1 MKTFALLAL
10 VATFTVATKSTVE
23 QSGVVPVGTEADYF
37 CNYQK
42 GSVRAGDSAVFEL
55 SGWKNIEIDKVV
67 LSMKSNKNSGSGS
80 MVMTMDG
87 KTVWSIANSTFKD
100 WSGKYT
106 TSYTSIEHVFSPA
119 KQLSKGQI
127 HIRIEGTDNS
137 IYIESY
143 SFTYHYA
150 EPQPYTVDLYSGQ
163 TKQQS
168 LIESAVGSGVRLPKL
183 EDRNGWYFVGW
194 SEIMIASV
202 TQKPALLS
210 AGSMYYPSSNT
221 ELWAVYADAEEP
233 QVRRVQQVNCQS
245 GYYAIGS
252 SILKI
257 AYAGSVGSD
266 GLIATKEI
274 NLTTEDSVWY
284 ERQFDITDNMIYY
297 IHFAEDSTATIQH
310 VASGTFVGYTSG
322 KKYTNTDTEW
332 RYRVME
338 DSTIA
343 FYLDQTEEE
352 GMEGMVVIWG
362 ASYNRAEDAF
372 YGEPWPKMIKN
383 TMVRSQLLLYEV
395 PMNEQDVHYTTQ
407 IDKVD
412 IQTIYDEG
420 TEYVVPIGIYQ
431 MHIRNGKKTLI
442 LH

>member
-1 MKTFALLAL
+1 MKTFALFAF
-10 VATFTVATKSTVE
+10 VATFTVATKSTLE
-23 QSGVVPVGTEADYF
+23 QSGVVPAGTVTEYS
-37 CNYQK
+37 CSYKK
-42 GSVRAGDSAVFEL
+42 GDVRAGDSAVFEL
-55 SGWKNIEIDKVV
+55 SGWNNIEIDKVT

-80 MVMTMDG
+80 MAMTMDG
-87 KTVWSIANSTFKD
+87 QMVWSIANSTFKD
-100 WSGKYT
+100 WCGEYT
-106 TSYTSIEHVFSPA
+106 NSVTPIEHTFSPA

-127 HIRIEGTDNS
+127 RILIKGTANS
-137 IYIESY
+137 IHIESY

-150 EPQPYTVDLYSGQ
+150 EPRPYKVDLYSGQ
-163 TKQQS
+163 DKQQS
-168 LIESAVGSGVRLPKL
+168 LTETAVGSGIVLPML
-183 EDRNGWYFVGW
+183 ADRNGWYFLGW
-194 SEIMIASV
+194 SEIQIASV
-202 TQKPALLS
+202 TQKPAVLL
-210 AGSMYYPSSNT
+210 AGSVYYPSSDA

-257 AYAGSVGSD
+257 AYAGGVGSD

-274 NLTTEDSVWY
+274 NLTTKDSIWY

-297 IHFAEDSTATIQH
+297 IRFAADSTATVQH
-310 VASGTFVGYTSG
+310 IASGTFVGYTSE
-322 KKYTNTDTEW
+322 KKYTDTDTEW

-343 FYLDQTEEE
+343 FYLDQTE
-352 GMEGMVVIWG
+352 GKVIIWG
-362 ASYNRAEDAF
+362 ASYNRAEDAL
-372 YGEPWPKMIKN
+372 YGEPWLNMNKN
-383 TMVRSQLLLYEV
+383 TMVRSQFLLYEV

-412 IQTIYDEG
+412 IQTIYGNE
-420 TEYVVPIGIYQ
+420 TEYIVPIGIYQ
-431 MHIRNGKKTLI
+431 IHIQHGKKTLT